1 LISAT
6 KNNCHPKAAA
16 MFRVPASV
24 GVTVPFMLPVGIA
37 PVQSF
42 PAISGTEAF
51 FQSQFHW
58 INSFRMLPG
67 KRER

>member
-1 LISAT
+1 
-6 KNNCHPKAAA
+6 

-51 FQSQFHW
+51 FQSQLHW